1 MDITSPEGR
10 VALCFHQKYPKL
22 FLKIPEIPRKIPAEI
37 LVTKSLKNPPN
48 GQKYPKKS
56 LKNHRQQKFP
66 ENKKSLKNTK
76 NPRILFKNILPKNL
90 YFN

>member
-37 LVTKSLKNPPN
+37 LVTKSLKNPPKWPKIPEKIPEKSQTTKIPRK
-48 GQKYPKKS
+48 QKIPEKHEKS
-56 LKNHRQQKFP
+56 PNFV
-66 ENKKSLKNTK
+66 
-76 NPRILFKNILPKNL
+76 
-90 YFN
+90 